1 MHCLDR
7 PGASCLLVYPKFWF
21 VKLTAIDALV
31 EVAGVGVTMTRAS
44 IVLDV
49 TKKSYLIHM
58 QA

>member
-21 VKLTAIDALV
+21 VKLRAIDALV

-44 IVLDV
+44 IVLDL
-49 TKKSYLIHM
+49 TKKAI
-58 QA
+58 